1 VGLRLVRFTHRACYK
16 PRVSTRKR
24 QKAETV
30 VLTHEEIRACLAE
43 GRLVRAEL
51 EKRIE
56 KMHQISIEQ
65 RFSQAR

>member
-1 VGLRLVRFTHRACYK
+1 
-16 PRVSTRKR
+16 VSTRKR